1 MTEKELAV
9 KNLNKMIDR
18 RLVML
23 RNCYDVTIQ
32 HKHMAVLAELKATL
46 AAEMAAN

>member
-1 MTEKELAV
+1 MTEQQIAIIS
-9 KNLNKMIDR
+9 LNKLIDR

-32 HKHMAVLAELKATL
+32 RKHMAVIAELRETL